1 MVKKDYTIENVYQG
15 GTDSFNPAYGSVFT
29 GYRVAASEIGMT
41 TDPRTANQLQALNTS
56 LNQGAIP
63 IEVGVLQPQA
73 FDQIPKQHFEEMR
86 RVAQLTGAK
95 LSLHAPLIEPS
106 GMGEQGWSEAGQ
118 KLAEQQLTDVIIRAS
133 DLDKNGN
140 VPITI
145 HSTGMPGSEYEITPE
160 GKKQLKKLVIVD
172 RSNGK
177 PVQTLEG
184 ETLYYPNM
192 ERWKPG
198 VTEEQKTKV
207 FQGELSAED
216 FREKISAEQGK
227 YRTPEQRL
235 DILNHS
241 HWDQEVTQLIFNKE
255 RADEILQ
262 QNYPQIQDVLG
273 KLRRK
278 EINFEDMTA
287 TQKQVYYHFDNARI
301 YLEDNQ
307 QHVEALFNKA
317 WKYGTEEDREKL
329 KSLSKNFQEEL
340 NESEG
345 SLIKESQAIQNLLN
359 GMRYKIIPKQ
369 FVPVEEFAIDK
380 STETFANVAANAYK
394 ELGDKA
400 PIISIENLMPGMAF
414 ALKKEGEKG
423 LPGMNELILESK
435 RKFVERVI
443 KPKDKGGLGLSEKEA
458 QKQADRII
466 GMTLDVGHLNIA
478 RKDKFKEEDLRKE
491 VEAIARHV
499 KHVHVTDNFGYSDS
513 HLPPGMG
520 NVPIKELLQELEKQ
534 GFSGR
539 KILEVGGWF
548 EHFKTSPYAESLAAM
563 GSPIYSMKLGPYWN
577 ETINYLEGYMGGY
590 GMMLPQT
597 NYQTFGAGF
606 AQLPIELGGQVGG
619 GQGSRMS
626 GKPME

>member
-1 MVKKDYTIENVYQG
+1 MVKKNYTIENVYQG
-15 GTDSFNPAYGSVFT
+15 GTDSFNPTYGSVFT
-29 GYRVAASEIGMT
+29 GYRVAASELGMT
-41 TDPRTANQLQALNTS
+41 TDPRSANQLQALNQS

-95 LSLHAPLIEPS
+95 ISLHAPLIEPS
-106 GMGEQGWSEAGQ
+106 GMGEQGWSQAGQ
-118 KLAEQQLTDVIIRAS
+118 KLAEQQLTDVVIRAS
-133 DLDKNGN
+133 DLDPTGN
-140 VPITI
+140 LPITI
-145 HSTGMPGSEYEITPE
+145 HSAGIPGSEYEITPE
-160 GKKQLKKLVIVD
+160 GKRIKKLVVVD
-172 RSNGK
+172 RENGRPTAIESEK
-177 PVQTLEG
+177 VYYPLTGMMEGKTLEEG
-184 ETLYYPNM
+184 RLE
-192 ERWKPG
+192 
-198 VTEEQKTKV
+198 
-207 FQGELSAED
+207 
-216 FREKISAEQGK
+216 
-227 YRTPEQRL
+227 TPEERL
-235 DILNHS
+235 RIMNRS
-241 HWDQEVTQLIFNKE
+241 KWDNEVSQLIFNKE

-262 QNYPQIQDVLG
+262 QNYPQIQDIVG
-273 KLRRK
+273 KLQKK
-278 EINFEDMTA
+278 EIAVEDLTT
-287 TQKQVYYHFDNARI
+287 TQQQVMQHYQNAAF

-307 QHVEALFNKA
+307 VHVQGLFNKA
-317 WKYGTEEDREKL
+317 WKYSTEEEHKKL
-329 KSLSKNFQEEL
+329 KEMAEKFEEEL
-340 NESEG
+340 NSSKG
-345 SLIKESQAIQNLLN
+345 NLMMQSKAVHKLLAGLKEEVRPEFYQPI
-359 GMRYKIIPKQ
+359 
-369 FVPVEEFAIDK
+369 EEFAIDK
-380 STETFANVAANAYK
+380 SAQTFANVAANAYK
-394 ELGDKA
+394 KLGDKA

-423 LPGMNELILESK
+423 LPGMNELIVESK
-435 RKFVERVI
+435 RKFVERVV
-443 KPKDKGGLGLSEKEA
+443 KPKDKGGLGLSENEA
-458 QKQADRII
+458 KKQADRII

-491 VEAIARHV
+491 VEAIAKHV

-520 NVPIKELLQELEKQ
+520 NVPFKELLQELEKQ

-563 GSPIYSMKLGPYWN
+563 GSPIYSMDMAPYWN
-577 ETINYLEGYMGGY
+577 QSIGLQQGYMGGY